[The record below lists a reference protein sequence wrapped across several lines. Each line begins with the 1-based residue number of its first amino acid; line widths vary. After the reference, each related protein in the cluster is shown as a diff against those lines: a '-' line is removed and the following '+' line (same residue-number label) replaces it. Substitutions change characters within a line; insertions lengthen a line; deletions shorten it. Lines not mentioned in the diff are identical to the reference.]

1 MSHKDRHYWAQL
13 RSALTGGQW
22 SSNYPAKTPNGSL
35 LSWSELF
42 RKFNKHCRGFNDV
55 AEVASHTHALANLLS
70 ANSTNDDQD
79 DAPRSGEYLLDL
91 SNECLLPNDLI
102 DEATRRYN
110 LLKGLK
116 ASNFDSLNSTLA
128 YYAYAMGNPFECL
141 SHLANVP
148 DLLHPQSHMQSQ
160 NSIHASSSVS
170 YAPTFETGTSSSIVG
185 GSFASV
191 ADSPVPEVRDGRAW
205 SMTETFRSLC
215 LQGMSQEK
223 LSPSEPR
230 KALKIYSRAFPLF
243 NLAASEIAV
252 SSAPSTSPTSSFN
265 HVREMWRWIERL
277 IWRAVVLC
285 SRTSDLHRPEGNDD
299 SIWTW
304 FSHYRSCSASWPA
317 NFRTVHRSTISVLS
331 LRALILQHGPTSVN
345 MVNGPER
352 PPLWLHAARS
362 AVNDYRAILS
372 ACTTFPRAGERNTK
386 VEDFVDLCLGIW
398 EASGAIGDHAGW
410 IIDILWWATR
420 LTFNSYRVLRHMTR
434 LLHASGD
441 TALAKR
447 TLRLYIQVVGKAW
460 QANSE
465 MEGEMTDT
473 NQSWVETLVAGARM
487 LCRSASSNPG
497 LEGIEDVREAGTCLE
512 KARKRL
518 NADASDDE
526 GRRLRASVD
535 LAEGIWVSV
544 LALKEQEPHTRPTRL
559 AAAHALFLQSVNTYP
574 TSSAYFH
581 LALSFARPG
590 PSQDL
595 KQAIENAG
603 LALEGDS
610 KEIRYWHLLGFLLA
624 ATEQW
629 KAASEILERG
639 AELGGNGVEE
649 TVNGEGNGE
658 NEGRDNEDDGHGAE
672 NSIETTIADD
682 RTLRRPSSVSI
693 NNDNTVNLGD
703 LDHRAAN
710 GSANSTT
717 SAASDTK
724 GSRPPLY
731 LLETNAAHIPV
742 AASLLTPPPDHE
754 LPSKQDVFE
763 YALQLRMTQAVLT
776 EVVEGAEGAEL
787 KWVEIFSWHAYAEKR
802 ASGSECMLLS
812 AVGFAK
818 DAFYVSLL
826 AIPTPRPSMDESRA
840 SPDKSA
846 TFVVTPPSTSE
857 HLAQAQAPIHTK
869 KDSPQSN
876 LQAIPITVS
885 PAPPDNEPRTSSE
898 KPEKPEKKN
907 YGGLRVKRSSSI
919 DQDTSTSKK
928 VQQMLKNRVHQGRAG
943 ITTISRKIGGGVVKN
958 GSLKKSSSTPDFHA
972 VLRQTSYQASS
983 IHSRPR
989 LSSIIHSYDRTP
1001 TVSPP
1006 PPPSL
1011 PPSQESK
1018 RNIRTT
1024 RSNRLLADL
1033 WLMSAATFRRLGKI
1047 EQTKA
1052 AIQEA
1057 EVRDEDNPAVWVQLG
1072 LYYVALGQNHHAID
1086 ALQKALLISPDDVS
1100 ASVHLSRV
1108 YLLMEEGQDNPSPTT
1123 GQPCSGNVDLAAGI
1137 LSRLTRGTGW
1147 DVPEA
1152 WYFLAKAY
1160 RMQGRKEREKEC
1172 QSLALKLSETRG
1184 IREMGAAI
1192 GWCI

>member
-1 MSHKDRHYWAQL
+1 
-13 RSALTGGQW
+13 
-22 SSNYPAKTPNGSL
+22 
-35 LSWSELF
+35 
-42 RKFNKHCRGFNDV
+42 
-55 AEVASHTHALANLLS
+55 
-70 ANSTNDDQD
+70 
-79 DAPRSGEYLLDL
+79 
-91 SNECLLPNDLI
+91 
-102 DEATRRYN
+102 
-110 LLKGLK
+110 
-116 ASNFDSLNSTLA
+116 
-128 YYAYAMGNPFECL
+128 
-141 SHLANVP
+141 
-148 DLLHPQSHMQSQ
+148 
-160 NSIHASSSVS
+160 
-170 YAPTFETGTSSSIVG
+170 
-185 GSFASV
+185 
-191 ADSPVPEVRDGRAW
+191 
-205 SMTETFRSLC
+205 
-215 LQGMSQEK
+215 
-223 LSPSEPR
+223 
-230 KALKIYSRAFPLF
+230 
-243 NLAASEIAV
+243 
-252 SSAPSTSPTSSFN
+252 
-265 HVREMWRWIERL
+265 
-277 IWRAVVLC
+277 
-285 SRTSDLHRPEGNDD
+285 
-299 SIWTW
+299 
-304 FSHYRSCSASWPA
+304 
-317 NFRTVHRSTISVLS
+317 
-331 LRALILQHGPTSVN
+331 
-345 MVNGPER
+345 
-352 PPLWLHAARS
+352 
-362 AVNDYRAILS
+362 
-372 ACTTFPRAGERNTK
+372 
-386 VEDFVDLCLGIW
+386 
-398 EASGAIGDHAGW
+398 
-410 IIDILWWATR
+410 
-420 LTFNSYRVLRHMTR
+420 MTR

-544 LALKEQEPHTRPTRL
+544 LALKGMSSNFIFLPLKSHLFYAEQEPHTRPTRL

-958 GSLKKSSSTPDFHA
+958 GSLKKSSSTPGQSCSHH
-972 VLRQTSYQASS
+972 SS
-983 IHSRPR
+983 R
-989 LSSIIHSYDRTP
+989 
-1001 TVSPP
+1001 
-1006 PPPSL
+1006 
-1011 PPSQESK
+1011 
-1018 RNIRTT
+1018 
-1024 RSNRLLADL
+1024 
-1033 WLMSAATFRRLGKI
+1033 
-1047 EQTKA
+1047 
-1052 AIQEA
+1052 
-1057 EVRDEDNPAVWVQLG
+1057 
-1072 LYYVALGQNHHAID
+1072 
-1086 ALQKALLISPDDVS
+1086 
-1100 ASVHLSRV
+1100 
-1108 YLLMEEGQDNPSPTT
+1108 
-1123 GQPCSGNVDLAAGI
+1123 
-1137 LSRLTRGTGW
+1137 
-1147 DVPEA
+1147 
-1152 WYFLAKAY
+1152 
-1160 RMQGRKEREKEC
+1160 
-1172 QSLALKLSETRG
+1172 
-1184 IREMGAAI
+1184 
-1192 GWCI
+1192 